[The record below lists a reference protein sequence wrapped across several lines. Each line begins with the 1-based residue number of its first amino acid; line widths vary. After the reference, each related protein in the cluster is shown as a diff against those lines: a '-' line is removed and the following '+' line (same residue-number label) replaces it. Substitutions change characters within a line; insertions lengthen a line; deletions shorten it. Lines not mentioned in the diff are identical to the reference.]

1 MRAVRRAEEPFWTV
15 EVVRQ
20 VLEAR
25 GVMPGIF
32 EEASRGEVY
41 LMEVVQTI
49 EPGAC
54 IVRKRKPSEW
64 ERDNRCWRRND
75 VQKQCN
81 YEPVASPNLEI
92 QPRGEGFS
100 VLGNSWRAGCHTLA
114 GI

>member
-54 IVRKRKPSEW
+54 IVRKGRPRHGEG
-64 ERDNRCWRRND
+64 DNRCWRRSGD
-75 VQKQCN
+75 QKQRN
-81 YEPVASPNLEI
+81 YQPVASPNLEI